1 MTECPTPEFIARYR
15 SGRLEILS
23 ETRDFDAHLQ
33 TCALCRAA
41 LWEQTRHAAPGFAA
55 HFASAPNDSLH
66 PDDAQMLAYT
76 RGALDDADKEIVQSH
91 LDQCARCAADVSDL
105 QAFQRQ
111 MQDTDFTSTMHTL
124 AHPTLRE
131 RLAAMFVAFG
141 QGAGRAAGGLY
152 NWWRARTINGRLV
165 IALLAGILA
174 GLLLRERAGDLQGVG
189 SIFLRVLESL
199 ATLFI
204 FVAILHTLLR
214 TEVTGRTA
222 RRLIYL
228 ALTNTLA
235 AVLIGILVGNVVQ
248 PGARWPLTR
257 GAHGAEYLS
266 AVIAQPSNTV
276 LQSLLNNALLFI
288 VLLGVAF
295 GVTLRMTRQEQIR
308 DGKKDY
314 EVVEAFIATTYRSLS
329 LMMNGI
335 VMLFPLA
342 VFAVIAAQVGKLDWH
357 LFTALLGFSATVIL
371 ALGLQVGFYL
381 TRLWFRAAIAPVEFL
396 RSAKEAIFTAFST
409 SSSAVTMP
417 ITYRNLRDKVGVRQR
432 SAGLGILVG
441 GHFNRDGTALYE
453 AITPIFIAQAAAA
466 AGIITSVGLVT
477 PLNSI
482 QQMLV
487 ALMAVIASVAAP
499 GLPNTG
505 LITMVLV
512 FRSVNLPTEYIL
524 LLPVVDWFLDRC
536 RTVVNVLGSM
546 TVTCLLD
553 RRTAAHDPRA
563 TAAEAEEVLEPEIVY

>member
-1 MTECPTPEFIARYR
+1 M
-15 SGRLEILS
+15 LL
-23 ETRDFDAHLQ
+23 HL
-33 TCALCRAA
+33 
-41 LWEQTRHAAPGFAA
+41 
-55 HFASAPNDSLH
+55 
-66 PDDAQMLAYT
+66 DDAQMLAYA
-76 RGALDDADKEIVQSH
+76 RGTLDDADKEIVQSH

-111 MQDTDFTSTMHTL
+111 MRDTDFTATVEAL

-131 RLAAMFVAFG
+131 RLSSAFVSLG
-141 QGAGRAAGGLY
+141 QGFGKAADGLY
-152 NWWRARTINGRLV
+152 VWWRTLTINGRLV
-165 IALLAGILA
+165 VALIAGIVV
-174 GLLLRERAGDLQGVG
+174 GLLLRERAGDLQVVG

-222 RRLIYL
+222 SRLIYL
-228 ALTNTLA
+228 ALTNTLV

-248 PGARWPLTR
+248 PGAHWPLTTL
-257 GAHGAEYLS
+257 AHGAEYLRI
-266 AVIAQPSNTV
+266 VLAQPSNTV
-276 LQSLLNNALLFI
+276 LQSLLNNTLLFI
-288 VLLGVAF
+288 VLLAVAF
-295 GVTLRMTRQEQIR
+295 GITLRMTRQEQIR

-314 EVVEAFIATTYRSLS
+314 QVVEAFVATTYRSLS

-335 VMLFPLA
+335 VMLFPFA

-357 LFTALLGFSATVIL
+357 LFTALLGFSATVL
-371 ALGLQVGFYL
+371 VALGLQVGFYL

-396 RSAKEAIFTAFST
+396 RSAKEAVFTAFST

-417 ITYRNLRDKVGVRQR
+417 ITYRSLRDRVEVRQR

-453 AITPIFIAQAAAA
+453 AITPIFIAQAI
-466 AGIITSVGLVT
+466 GG
-477 PLNSI
+477 PLNGS

-487 ALMAVIASVAAP
+487 IGMAVIASIAAP

-512 FRSVNLPTEYIL
+512 FRSVDLPTQYIL

-536 RTVVNVLGSM
+536 RTAVNVLGSM

-563 TAAEAEEVLEPEIVY
+563 NAADADEVLEPEIVY